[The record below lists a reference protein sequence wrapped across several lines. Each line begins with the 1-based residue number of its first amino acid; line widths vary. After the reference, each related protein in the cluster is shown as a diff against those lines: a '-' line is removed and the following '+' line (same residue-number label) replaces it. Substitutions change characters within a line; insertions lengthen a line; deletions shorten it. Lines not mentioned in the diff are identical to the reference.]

1 MKQLKKW
8 YLNLSIQRK
17 YLYCTLS
24 ITLVVLLAA
33 SFFQFMSASEIVTEQ
48 TVKQS
53 AGVIN
58 ELSVNLDHY
67 FDMVENSFEYIANSS
82 IVQEE
87 LESDKPYKSDGS
99 ELYSYYSRAGQIRR
113 LLLQG
118 YNKSDGSELYSYY
131 SRAGQ
136 IRRLLLQGYTSIYIN
151 DIQLYGYNGA
161 NHLLSNDRGINE
173 ESSEISCAMAENAN
187 GRCVYY
193 NAVDE
198 NLIYM
203 AKQIKDVL
211 TMEPLGILR
220 ASIKISYLKKMTL
233 TAQESLS
240 AHIFLLDQDNNI
252 LLESAG
258 ENMDLKDQ
266 KWVDQINGNS
276 GNLWLNLDGK
286 AYSLVYQTSS
296 ETGLTVV
303 GMIPT
308 SFLQKTAREL
318 EKTTVMLIGI
328 SILLCILLANIMA
341 RGITRPIEK
350 TSNAMKKFAK
360 GDFSVRLPE
369 GRADEIGAMNLVF
382 NQTIE
387 KVEKLLKQIVEMEM
401 VNKDIEFQALQAQIN
416 PHFLYNVLDTINWMA
431 RKKGEENICRMVT
444 AISNLMRASISN
456 KRSMVRV
463 KEELKYIEDYLFIQE
478 TRYGDKFTS
487 YIEVDKEL
495 NELEIPKMVI
505 QTLVEN
511 AVVHGVENAT
521 WDCFLYI
528 SGEIQDDMAVFKV
541 KDDGVGISAEKLEA
555 LLKMEEEP
563 EHKAERTHTNL
574 GIYAVQKR
582 LEYVYHGK
590 AKMTIT
596 SEKEKGTLVVLEI
609 PLKKAKE
616 IMKDGTSG
624 NDIG

>member
-17 YLYCTLS
+17 YLYCILS

-33 SFFQFMSASEIVTEQ
+33 SFLQFMSASEIVTEQ

-118 YNKSDGSELYSYY
+118 Y
-131 SRAGQ
+131 
-136 IRRLLLQGYTSIYIN
+136 TSIYMN

-193 NAVDE
+193 NAADE

-211 TMEPLGILR
+211 TMEPLGVLR

-276 GNLWLNLDGK
+276 GKLWLNLDGK
-286 AYSLVYQTSS
+286 AYNLVYQTSS

-487 YIEVDKEL
+487 YIEVDEEL

>member
-1 MKQLKKW
+1 
-8 YLNLSIQRK
+8 
-17 YLYCTLS
+17 
-24 ITLVVLLAA
+24 
-33 SFFQFMSASEIVTEQ
+33 
-48 TVKQS
+48 
-53 AGVIN
+53 
-58 ELSVNLDHY
+58 
-67 FDMVENSFEYIANSS
+67 
-82 IVQEE
+82 
-87 LESDKPYKSDGS
+87 
-99 ELYSYYSRAGQIRR
+99 
-113 LLLQG
+113 
-118 YNKSDGSELYSYY
+118 
-131 SRAGQ
+131 
-136 IRRLLLQGYTSIYIN
+136 
-151 DIQLYGYNGA
+151 
-161 NHLLSNDRGINE
+161 
-173 ESSEISCAMAENAN
+173 
-187 GRCVYY
+187 
-193 NAVDE
+193 
-198 NLIYM
+198 
-203 AKQIKDVL
+203 
-211 TMEPLGILR
+211 
-220 ASIKISYLKKMTL
+220 
-233 TAQESLS
+233 
-240 AHIFLLDQDNNI
+240 
-252 LLESAG
+252 
-258 ENMDLKDQ
+258 
-266 KWVDQINGNS
+266 
-276 GNLWLNLDGK
+276 
-286 AYSLVYQTSS
+286 
-296 ETGLTVV
+296 
-303 GMIPT
+303 MIPT

-487 YIEVDKEL
+487 YIEVDEAL

-563 EHKAERTHTNL
+563 EHKAVPS
-574 GIYAVQKR
+574 ISK
-582 LEYVYHGK
+582 
-590 AKMTIT
+590 
-596 SEKEKGTLVVLEI
+596 
-609 PLKKAKE
+609 
-616 IMKDGTSG
+616 
-624 NDIG
+624 

>member
-1 MKQLKKW
+1 MLF
-8 YLNLSIQRK
+8 R
-17 YLYCTLS
+17 
-24 ITLVVLLAA
+24 
-33 SFFQFMSASEIVTEQ
+33 SA
-48 TVKQS
+48 
-53 AGVIN
+53 
-58 ELSVNLDHY
+58 
-67 FDMVENSFEYIANSS
+67 
-82 IVQEE
+82 
-87 LESDKPYKSDGS
+87 
-99 ELYSYYSRAGQIRR
+99 
-113 LLLQG
+113 
-118 YNKSDGSELYSYY
+118 
-131 SRAGQ
+131 
-136 IRRLLLQGYTSIYIN
+136 
-151 DIQLYGYNGA
+151 
-161 NHLLSNDRGINE
+161 
-173 ESSEISCAMAENAN
+173 
-187 GRCVYY
+187 
-193 NAVDE
+193 DE
-198 NLIYM
+198 KLIYM

-240 AHIFLLDQDNNI
+240 AHIFLLGQDKNI

-258 ENMDLKDQ
+258 ENTDLKDQ
-266 KWVDQINGNS
+266 KWLDQINGNS
-276 GNLWLNLDGK
+276 GNLRFNLDGK
-286 AYSLVYQTSS
+286 AYNLVYQTSS
-296 ETGLTVV
+296 DTGLTVV

-318 EKTTVMLIGI
+318 EKTTVLLIGI
-328 SILLCILLANIMA
+328 SILLCVFLANIMA
-341 RGITRPIEK
+341 RGITGPIEQ

-369 GRADEIGAMNLVF
+369 ERTDEIGEMNSVF

-387 KVEKLLKQIVEMEM
+387 KIEKLLKQIVEMEM
-401 VNKDIEFQALQAQIN
+401 VNKDMEFQALQAQIN

-456 KRSMVRV
+456 KRSLVRV
-463 KEELKYIEDYLFIQE
+463 KEEMKYIEDYLFIQE

-487 YIEVDKEL
+487 YMEVDEAL

-541 KDDGVGISAEKLEA
+541 KDDGVGMSAEKLEA
-555 LLKMEEEP
+555 LMKMEEEP

-596 SEKEKGTLVVLEI
+596 SEQEKGTLVVLEI

-616 IMKDGTSG
+616 IMEDGTSG

>member
-1 MKQLKKW
+1 
-8 YLNLSIQRK
+8 
-17 YLYCTLS
+17 
-24 ITLVVLLAA
+24 
-33 SFFQFMSASEIVTEQ
+33 
-48 TVKQS
+48 
-53 AGVIN
+53 
-58 ELSVNLDHY
+58 
-67 FDMVENSFEYIANSS
+67 
-82 IVQEE
+82 
-87 LESDKPYKSDGS
+87 
-99 ELYSYYSRAGQIRR
+99 
-113 LLLQG
+113 
-118 YNKSDGSELYSYY
+118 
-131 SRAGQ
+131 
-136 IRRLLLQGYTSIYIN
+136 
-151 DIQLYGYNGA
+151 
-161 NHLLSNDRGINE
+161 
-173 ESSEISCAMAENAN
+173 
-187 GRCVYY
+187 
-193 NAVDE
+193 
-198 NLIYM
+198 
-203 AKQIKDVL
+203 
-211 TMEPLGILR
+211 
-220 ASIKISYLKKMTL
+220 
-233 TAQESLS
+233 
-240 AHIFLLDQDNNI
+240 
-252 LLESAG
+252 
-258 ENMDLKDQ
+258 
-266 KWVDQINGNS
+266 
-276 GNLWLNLDGK
+276 
-286 AYSLVYQTSS
+286 
-296 ETGLTVV
+296 
-303 GMIPT
+303 MIPT

-487 YIEVDKEL
+487 YIEVDEEL

-590 AKMTIT
+590 AKMMIT

>member
-8 YLNLSIQRK
+8 FLNLSIQRK
-17 YLYCTLS
+17 YLYCTLG
-24 ITLVVLLAA
+24 ITLVVLFAA

-67 FDMVENSFEYIANSS
+67 FDMVENSFEYIANNS

-87 LESDKPYKSDGS
+87 LESDEPYKSDGS

-118 YNKSDGSELYSYY
+118 Y
-131 SRAGQ
+131 
-136 IRRLLLQGYTSIYIN
+136 ISIYIN

-161 NHLLSNDRGINE
+161 NHLLSNDRRINE
-173 ESSEISCAMAENAN
+173 ESSEISCTMAEKAN

-193 NAVDE
+193 NVADE
-198 NLIYM
+198 KLIYM

-240 AHIFLLDQDNNI
+240 AHIFLLGQDKNI

-258 ENMDLKDQ
+258 ENTDLKDQ
-266 KWVDQINGNS
+266 KWLDQINGNS
-276 GNLWLNLDGK
+276 GNLRFNLDGK
-286 AYSLVYQTSS
+286 AYNLVYQTSS
-296 ETGLTVV
+296 DTGLTVV

-318 EKTTVMLIGI
+318 EKTTVLLIGI
-328 SILLCILLANIMA
+328 SILLCVFLANIMA
-341 RGITRPIEK
+341 RGITGPIEQ

-369 GRADEIGAMNLVF
+369 ERTDEIGEMNSVF

-387 KVEKLLKQIVEMEM
+387 KIEKLLKQIVEMEM
-401 VNKDIEFQALQAQIN
+401 LNKDMEFQALQAQIN

-456 KRSMVRV
+456 KRSLVRV
-463 KEELKYIEDYLFIQE
+463 KEEMKYIEDYLFIQE

-487 YIEVDKEL
+487 YMEVDEAL

-541 KDDGVGISAEKLEA
+541 KDDGVGMSAEKLEA
-555 LLKMEEEP
+555 LMKMEEEP

-596 SEKEKGTLVVLEI
+596 SEQEKGTLVVLEI

-616 IMKDGTSG
+616 IMEDGTSG

>member
-1 MKQLKKW
+1 M
-8 YLNLSIQRK
+8 
-17 YLYCTLS
+17 
-24 ITLVVLLAA
+24 VVLLAA

-67 FDMVENSFEYIANSS
+67 FDMVENSFEYIANNS

-87 LESDKPYKSDGS
+87 LESDEPYKSDGS

-118 YNKSDGSELYSYY
+118 Y
-131 SRAGQ
+131 
-136 IRRLLLQGYTSIYIN
+136 ISIYIN

-161 NHLLSNDRGINE
+161 NHLLSNDRRINE
-173 ESSEISCAMAENAN
+173 ESSEISCTMAEKAN

-193 NAVDE
+193 NVADE
-198 NLIYM
+198 KLIYM

-240 AHIFLLDQDNNI
+240 AHIFLLGQDKNI

-258 ENMDLKDQ
+258 ENTDLKDQ
-266 KWVDQINGNS
+266 KWLDQINGNS
-276 GNLWLNLDGK
+276 GNLRFNLDGK
-286 AYSLVYQTSS
+286 AYNLVYQTSS
-296 ETGLTVV
+296 DTGLTVV

-318 EKTTVMLIGI
+318 EKTTVLLIGI
-328 SILLCILLANIMA
+328 SILLCVFLANIMA
-341 RGITRPIEK
+341 RGITGPIEQ

-369 GRADEIGAMNLVF
+369 ERTDEIGEMNSVF

-387 KVEKLLKQIVEMEM
+387 KIEKLLKQIVEMEM
-401 VNKDIEFQALQAQIN
+401 VNKDMEFQALQAQIN

-456 KRSMVRV
+456 KRSLVRV
-463 KEELKYIEDYLFIQE
+463 KEEMKYIEDYLFIQE

-487 YIEVDKEL
+487 YMEVDEAL

-541 KDDGVGISAEKLEA
+541 KDDGVGMSAEKLEA
-555 LLKMEEEP
+555 LMKMEEEP

-596 SEKEKGTLVVLEI
+596 SEQEKGTLVVLEI

-616 IMKDGTSG
+616 IMEDGTSG

>member
-1 MKQLKKW
+1 M
-8 YLNLSIQRK
+8 
-17 YLYCTLS
+17 
-24 ITLVVLLAA
+24 
-33 SFFQFMSASEIVTEQ
+33 
-48 TVKQS
+48 
-53 AGVIN
+53 
-58 ELSVNLDHY
+58 
-67 FDMVENSFEYIANSS
+67 
-82 IVQEE
+82 
-87 LESDKPYKSDGS
+87 
-99 ELYSYYSRAGQIRR
+99 
-113 LLLQG
+113 
-118 YNKSDGSELYSYY
+118 
-131 SRAGQ
+131 
-136 IRRLLLQGYTSIYIN
+136 
-151 DIQLYGYNGA
+151 
-161 NHLLSNDRGINE
+161 
-173 ESSEISCAMAENAN
+173 
-187 GRCVYY
+187 
-193 NAVDE
+193 
-198 NLIYM
+198 
-203 AKQIKDVL
+203 
-211 TMEPLGILR
+211 
-220 ASIKISYLKKMTL
+220 
-233 TAQESLS
+233 
-240 AHIFLLDQDNNI
+240 
-252 LLESAG
+252 
-258 ENMDLKDQ
+258 
-266 KWVDQINGNS
+266 
-276 GNLWLNLDGK
+276 
-286 AYSLVYQTSS
+286 
-296 ETGLTVV
+296 
-303 GMIPT
+303 
-308 SFLQKTAREL
+308 
-318 EKTTVMLIGI
+318 
-328 SILLCILLANIMA
+328 
-341 RGITRPIEK
+341 
-350 TSNAMKKFAK
+350 
-360 GDFSVRLPE
+360 RLPE

-487 YIEVDKEL
+487 YIEVDEEL

-505 QTLVEN
+505 QTLGEN

-590 AKMTIT
+590 AKMMIT

>member
-1 MKQLKKW
+1 M
-8 YLNLSIQRK
+8 
-17 YLYCTLS
+17 
-24 ITLVVLLAA
+24 
-33 SFFQFMSASEIVTEQ
+33 
-48 TVKQS
+48 
-53 AGVIN
+53 
-58 ELSVNLDHY
+58 
-67 FDMVENSFEYIANSS
+67 
-82 IVQEE
+82 
-87 LESDKPYKSDGS
+87 
-99 ELYSYYSRAGQIRR
+99 
-113 LLLQG
+113 
-118 YNKSDGSELYSYY
+118 
-131 SRAGQ
+131 
-136 IRRLLLQGYTSIYIN
+136 
-151 DIQLYGYNGA
+151 
-161 NHLLSNDRGINE
+161 
-173 ESSEISCAMAENAN
+173 
-187 GRCVYY
+187 
-193 NAVDE
+193 
-198 NLIYM
+198 
-203 AKQIKDVL
+203 
-211 TMEPLGILR
+211 
-220 ASIKISYLKKMTL
+220 
-233 TAQESLS
+233 
-240 AHIFLLDQDNNI
+240 
-252 LLESAG
+252 
-258 ENMDLKDQ
+258 
-266 KWVDQINGNS
+266 
-276 GNLWLNLDGK
+276 
-286 AYSLVYQTSS
+286 
-296 ETGLTVV
+296 

-318 EKTTVMLIGI
+318 EKTTVLLIGI
-328 SILLCILLANIMA
+328 SILLCVFLANIMA
-341 RGITRPIEK
+341 RGITRPIER

-369 GRADEIGAMNLVF
+369 ERTDEIGAMNSVF

-387 KVEKLLKQIVEMEM
+387 KIEKLLKQIVEMEM

-463 KEELKYIEDYLFIQE
+463 KEEIKYIEDYLFIQE

-487 YIEVDKEL
+487 YIELDEAL
-495 NELEIPKMVI
+495 DELEIPKMVI

-541 KDDGVGISAEKLEA
+541 KDNGVGISAEKLEA

-596 SEKEKGTLVVLEI
+596 SEQEKGTLVVLEI

-616 IMKDGTSG
+616 IMEDGTSG

>member
-8 YLNLSIQRK
+8 FLNLSIQRK
-17 YLYCTLS
+17 YLYCTLG
-24 ITLVVLLAA
+24 ITLVVLLAT

-67 FDMVENSFEYIANSS
+67 FDMVENSFEYIANNS

-87 LESDKPYKSDGS
+87 LESDEPYKSDGS

-118 YNKSDGSELYSYY
+118 Y
-131 SRAGQ
+131 
-136 IRRLLLQGYTSIYIN
+136 ISIYIN

-161 NHLLSNDRGINE
+161 NHLLSNDRRINE
-173 ESSEISCAMAENAN
+173 ESSEISCTMAEKAN

-193 NAVDE
+193 NVADE
-198 NLIYM
+198 KLIYM

-240 AHIFLLDQDNNI
+240 AHIFLLGQDKNI

-258 ENMDLKDQ
+258 ENTDLKDQ
-266 KWVDQINGNS
+266 KWLDQINGNS
-276 GNLWLNLDGK
+276 GNLRFNLDGK
-286 AYSLVYQTSS
+286 AYNLVYQTSS
-296 ETGLTVV
+296 DTGLTVV

-318 EKTTVMLIGI
+318 EKTTVLLIGI
-328 SILLCILLANIMA
+328 SILLCVFLANIMA
-341 RGITRPIEK
+341 RGITGPIEQ

-369 GRADEIGAMNLVF
+369 ERTDEIGEMNSVF

-387 KVEKLLKQIVEMEM
+387 KIEKLLKQIVEMEM
-401 VNKDIEFQALQAQIN
+401 VNKDMEFQALQAQIN

-456 KRSMVRV
+456 KRSLVRV
-463 KEELKYIEDYLFIQE
+463 KEEMKYIEDYLFIQE

-487 YIEVDKEL
+487 YMEVDEAL

-541 KDDGVGISAEKLEA
+541 KDDGVGMSAEKLEA
-555 LLKMEEEP
+555 LMKMEEEP

-596 SEKEKGTLVVLEI
+596 SEQEKGTLVVLEI

-616 IMKDGTSG
+616 IMEDGTSG

>member
-1 MKQLKKW
+1 M
-8 YLNLSIQRK
+8 
-17 YLYCTLS
+17 
-24 ITLVVLLAA
+24 
-33 SFFQFMSASEIVTEQ
+33 
-48 TVKQS
+48 
-53 AGVIN
+53 
-58 ELSVNLDHY
+58 
-67 FDMVENSFEYIANSS
+67 
-82 IVQEE
+82 
-87 LESDKPYKSDGS
+87 
-99 ELYSYYSRAGQIRR
+99 
-113 LLLQG
+113 
-118 YNKSDGSELYSYY
+118 
-131 SRAGQ
+131 
-136 IRRLLLQGYTSIYIN
+136 N

-173 ESSEISCAMAENAN
+173 ESSEISCTMAENAN

-193 NAVDE
+193 NAADE

-211 TMEPLGILR
+211 TMEPLGVLR

-233 TAQESLS
+233 TAQESLF

-252 LLESAG
+252 LLES
-258 ENMDLKDQ
+258 
-266 KWVDQINGNS
+266 VGNS
-276 GNLWLNLDGK
+276 GNLRLNLDGK
-286 AYSLVYQTSS
+286 AYNLVYQTSS
-296 ETGLTVV
+296 DTGLTVV

-318 EKTTVMLIGI
+318 EKTTVLLIGI
-328 SILLCILLANIMA
+328 SILLCVFLANIMA
-341 RGITRPIEK
+341 RGITRPIER

-369 GRADEIGAMNLVF
+369 ERTDEIGAMNSVF

-387 KVEKLLKQIVEMEM
+387 KIEKLLKQIVEMEM

-487 YIEVDKEL
+487 YIEVDEEL

-528 SGEIQDDMAVFKV
+528 SGEVQDGIAVFKV
-541 KDDGVGISAEKLEA
+541 KDDGVGISAEKLKT
-555 LLKMEEEP
+555 LMNMEEEP

-596 SEKEKGTLVVLEI
+596 SEQEKGTLVVLEI

-616 IMKDGTSG
+616 IMENGTSG

>member
-33 SFFQFMSASEIVTEQ
+33 SFLQFMSASEIVTEQ

-118 YNKSDGSELYSYY
+118 Y
-131 SRAGQ
+131 
-136 IRRLLLQGYTSIYIN
+136 TSIYIN

-173 ESSEISCAMAENAN
+173 ESSEISCAMAENSN

-276 GNLWLNLDGK
+276 GKLWLNLDGK
-286 AYSLVYQTSS
+286 AYNLVYQTSS

-487 YIEVDKEL
+487 YIEVDEEL

>member
-17 YLYCTLS
+17 YLYCILS
-24 ITLVVLLAA
+24 ITLVILLAA
-33 SFFQFMSASEIVTEQ
+33 SFLQFMSASEIVTEQ

-118 YNKSDGSELYSYY
+118 Y
-131 SRAGQ
+131 
-136 IRRLLLQGYTSIYIN
+136 TSIYIN

-173 ESSEISCAMAENAN
+173 ESSEISCAMAENSN

-276 GNLWLNLDGK
+276 GKLWLNLDGK
-286 AYSLVYQTSS
+286 AYNLVYQTSS

-487 YIEVDKEL
+487 YIEVDEEL